1 VDAEVWEELYMNLDK
16 RVFEALMGM
25 DECDL
30 GSVMYHYIHGTDT
43 DDIHNG
49 TIRCIV
55 MMMRHIVYI
64 SDVLTMLDERTTA
77 KINCP
82 EEKFCFL

>member
-1 VDAEVWEELYMNLDK
+1 MNLDT

-55 MMMRHIVYI
+55 MLMRHCTYI
-64 SDVLTMLDERTTA
+64 SDALTILDESTTA
-77 KINCP
+77 KINCL
-82 EEKFCFL
+82 ESELEKWQIENR